1 MQNAVASTQRL
12 NEEIVEI
19 DSVEELL
26 CVNMVKH
33 TKPLTFR
40 TQDEYE
46 QHRVACYGYVAPKV
60 VFTQQ

>member
-1 MQNAVASTQRL
+1 MIWKRWEKQNAVASIQRW

-33 TKPLTFR
+33 RKPL
-40 TQDEYE
+40 
-46 QHRVACYGYVAPKV
+46 P
-60 VFTQQ
+60 FTKSCPNYIFLNII